1 MKTLS
6 VSGKSSYLPSPA
18 RAFLTRCH
26 FSQILFIRSE
36 SVSPAHAQ
44 KKRTEF
50 YFLRGEIL
58 NSLCMCVQTTGIL
71 EDSRQRREKIGFQ
84 IGHRVCWYEERM
96 FSFSPPFPLPSR
108 NHFSYKNWYRIP
120 KYLKRQR
127 LKTMKPQRITTLL
140 FPHFL
145 ETHS

>member
-96 FSFSPPFPLPSR
+96 FSFSPTKLE
-108 NHFSYKNWYRIP
+108 
-120 KYLKRQR
+120 
-127 LKTMKPQRITTLL
+127 TLL
-140 FPHFL
+140 RSGPHLHRFPSTSNPL
-145 ETHS
+145 YRRGAP